1 MTQLNYSNLPPEAQ
15 EGIKKLTGYTDE
27 ELEGS
32 DQGKTPK
39 PPRRKNQSSE
49 KPISYYLT
57 RIASYI
63 LIIAGCWGIIILI
76 CYLSD

>member
-1 MTQLNYSNLPPEAQ
+1 MTKLIYSNLPPEAQ
-15 EGIKKLTGYTDE
+15 EAIKQLTGYTDE
-27 ELEGS
+27 ELENL
-32 DQGKTPK
+32 DEGKTPK
-39 PPRRKNQSSE
+39 PTRRKNQPSE

-76 CYLSD
+76 LYLSD